1 MYTLKIVRTVNYVD
15 NGNLVNEEKIYHK
28 IGSKPEILHYKNSSP
43 APDVPVARVIGET
56 YDIYV
61 YSNESAYLVNEQGKT
76 LEIVNRA
83 K

>member
-1 MYTLKIVRTVNYVD
+1 MYTLKIVRAVNYED
-15 NGNLVNEEKIYHK
+15 NGSIVTEEKVYHK
-28 IGSKPEILHYKNSSP
+28 IGPKPEILHYLTSSTQG
-43 APDVPVARVIGET
+43 VPVAKVIAEG

-61 YSNESAYLVNEQGKT
+61 YPNESAYLVNEQGKT